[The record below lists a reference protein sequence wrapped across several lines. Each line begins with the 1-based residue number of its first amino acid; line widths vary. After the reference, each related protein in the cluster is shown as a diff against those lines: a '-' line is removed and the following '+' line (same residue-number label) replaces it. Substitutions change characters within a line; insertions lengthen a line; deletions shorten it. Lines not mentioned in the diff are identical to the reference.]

1 MAAIRPF
8 TSEYDEYLKDESR
21 SVGEAQ
27 TVSFPTDEEQVRAI
41 LRQLHEDATP
51 VTVQGGRTGLAA
63 GAVPHGGHVLNLS
76 KMNRCLGMRV
86 QDAGAASEPSAAENP
101 AGQPVF
107 FVSVQPG
114 VVLSQLR
121 KDLEDKNMATAG
133 WDAQSLAAW
142 ERFCEAPEQFFPTD
156 PTETSATIGG
166 IVACNAS
173 GARSFSYGPARPHV
187 SALRVVLSDGDALE
201 LRRGETHAEGSR
213 LTLVTESGRAVEV
226 DLPTYAMP
234 HAKNASGYYAAP
246 DMDAVDLFVGSDGT
260 LGVIT
265 EVELALLPVP
275 AVTWGVS
282 CFLPSERAALD
293 LTVLVRENLS
303 CAAAIEYFDADA
315 LDILRVQKAQSTAFA
330 SLPAIAD
337 DARCCVYVELACG
350 SEEEA
355 YEALYR
361 LGGLL
366 TQVGGSEEA
375 TWVGRTALDREA
387 QRFFRHAVPESVNML
402 IDERRKAD
410 PTITKLGSDMA
421 VPDEHLHE
429 VVAMYRRTLAE
440 EGLQTAVWGHIGDNH
455 LHVNVLP
462 RDHEDYARGKALY
475 QRWAQTVSDL
485 GGAVSAEHG
494 VGKLKRDFLRTMYGE
509 EAIAQMAHA
518 KLQLDPLGQLGR
530 GNLFGEELLAPANDQ
545 VEKG

>member
-8 TSEYDEYLKDESR
+8 TPEYDEYLKDESR

-27 TVSFPTDEEQVRAI
+27 TVSFPADEEQVRAI

-86 QDAGAASEPSAAENP
+86 RDADVAAENP
-101 AGQPVF
+101 AGQPAF

-121 KDLEDKNMATAG
+121 KDLEDKNVATAG

-142 ERFCEAPEQFFPTD
+142 ERFCDAPEQFFPTD

-187 SALRVVLSDGDALE
+187 SALRVVLSDGDVLE
-201 LRRGETHAEGSR
+201 LRRGETFADGNR
-213 LTLVTESGRAVEV
+213 LDLVTESGRALAVE
-226 DLPTYAMP
+226 LPSYTMP
-234 HAKNASGYYAAP
+234 RAKNASGYYAAP
-246 DMDAVDLFVGSDGT
+246 GMDAIDLFIGSDGT

-265 EVELALLPVP
+265 QIELALLPVP

-282 CFLPSERAALD
+282 CFLPSEQAALD
-293 LTVLVRENLS
+293 LTVLARENLS

-330 SLPAIAD
+330 SLPAIAY

-494 VGKLKRDFLRTMYGE
+494 VGKLKRDFLRTMYGD
-509 EAIAQMAHA
+509 EAIAQMART
-518 KLQLDPLGQLGR
+518 KLQLDPKAQLGR
-530 GNLFGEELLAPANDQ
+530 GNLFGEELLAAANDQ
-545 VEKG
+545 VKKG

>member
-8 TSEYDEYLKDESR
+8 TPEYDEYLKDESR

-27 TVSFPTDEEQVRAI
+27 TVSFPADEEQVRAI

-86 QDAGAASEPSAAENP
+86 RDADVAAENP
-101 AGQPVF
+101 AGQPAF

-121 KDLEDKNMATAG
+121 KDLEDKNVATAG

-142 ERFCEAPEQFFPTD
+142 ERFCDAPEQFFPTD

-187 SALRVVLSDGDALE
+187 SALRVVLSDGDVLE
-201 LRRGETHAEGSR
+201 LRRGETFADGNR
-213 LTLVTESGRAVEV
+213 LDLVTESGRALAVE
-226 DLPTYAMP
+226 LPSYTMP
-234 HAKNASGYYAAP
+234 RAKNASGYYAAP
-246 DMDAVDLFVGSDGT
+246 GMDAIDLFIGSDGT

-265 EVELALLPVP
+265 QIELALLPVP

-282 CFLPSERAALD
+282 CFLPSEQAALD
-293 LTVLVRENLS
+293 LTVLARENLS
-303 CAAAIEYFDADA
+303 CAAAIEYFDTDA

-462 RDHEDYARGKALY
+462 RDHEDYARGKTLY

-494 VGKLKRDFLRTMYGE
+494 VGKLKRDFLRTMYGD
-509 EAIAQMAHA
+509 EAIAQMART
-518 KLQLDPLGQLGR
+518 KLQLDPKAQLGR
-530 GNLFGEELLAPANDQ
+530 GNLFGEELLAAANDQ
-545 VEKG
+545 VKKG

>member
-8 TSEYDEYLKDESR
+8 TPEYDEYLKDESR

-27 TVSFPTDEEQVRAI
+27 TVSFPADEEQVRAI

-76 KMNRCLGMRV
+76 KMNRCLGMRAR
-86 QDAGAASEPSAAENP
+86 DADVAAENP
-101 AGQPVF
+101 AGQPAF

-121 KDLEDKNMATAG
+121 KDLEDKNVATAG

-142 ERFCEAPEQFFPTD
+142 ERFCDAPEQFFPTD

-187 SALRVVLSDGDALE
+187 SALRVVLSDGDVLE
-201 LRRGETHAEGSR
+201 LRRGETFADGNR
-213 LTLVTESGRAVEV
+213 LDLVTESGRALAVE
-226 DLPTYAMP
+226 LPSYTMP
-234 HAKNASGYYAAP
+234 RAKNASGYYAAP
-246 DMDAVDLFVGSDGT
+246 GMDAIDLFIGSDGT

-265 EVELALLPVP
+265 QIELALLPVP

-282 CFLPSERAALD
+282 CFLPSEQAALD
-293 LTVLVRENLS
+293 LTVLARENLS

-315 LDILRVQKAQSTAFA
+315 LDILRVQKTQSTAFA

-494 VGKLKRDFLRTMYGE
+494 VGKLKRDFLRTMYGD
-509 EAIAQMAHA
+509 EAIAQMART
-518 KLQLDPLGQLGR
+518 KLQLDPKAQLGR
-530 GNLFGEELLAPANDQ
+530 GNLFGEELLAAANDQ
-545 VEKG
+545 VKKG

>member
-8 TSEYDEYLKDESR
+8 SSEYDEYLKDESR

-27 TVSFPTDEEQVRAI
+27 TISFPTSEAEVRDT
-41 LRQLHEDATP
+41 LRQLHAGAVP

-76 KMNRCLGMRV
+76 KMNRCLGMRA
-86 QDAGAASEPSAAENP
+86 QDPDLAAEEPTESP
-101 AGQPVF
+101 AF
-107 FVSVQPG
+107 FIRVQPG

-121 KDLEDKNMATAG
+121 KDLEDRNVATAG
-133 WDAQSLAAW
+133 WDPDSLAAW
-142 ERFCEAPEQFFPTD
+142 ERFGEAPEQFFPTD

-201 LRRGETHAEGSR
+201 LRRGQAIADGGRLALTTEG
-213 LTLVTESGRAVEV
+213 GRAVEV
-226 DLPTYAMP
+226 DLPSYTMP
-234 HAKNASGYYAAP
+234 QAKNASGYYAAP
-246 DMDAVDLFVGSDGT
+246 NMDAVDLFIGSDGT

-265 EVELALLPVP
+265 EIELALLPVP

-282 CFLPSERAALD
+282 CFLPSEQAALD
-293 LTVLVRENLS
+293 LTVLVRESLG
-303 CAAAIEYFDADA
+303 CAAALEYFDADA
-315 LDILRVQKAQSTAFA
+315 LNILRAQKAQSTAFA

-337 DARCCVYVELACG
+337 DAHCCIYVELSCA
-350 SEEEA
+350 SEGEA

-361 LGGLL
+361 LGELL
-366 TQVGGSEEA
+366 VQVGGSEDA

-402 IDERRKAD
+402 IDERRKTD
-410 PTITKLGSDMA
+410 PTITKLGSDMS
-421 VPDEHLHE
+421 VPNERLHE
-429 VVAMYRRTLAE
+429 IVAMYRRTLAE

-475 QRWAQTVSDL
+475 QRWAQTVSKL

-494 VGKLKRDFLRTMYGE
+494 VGKLKRDFLRTMYGD

-530 GNLFGEELLAPANDQ
+530 GNLFGEELLSPANDQ
-545 VEKG
+545 VKKG